1 MKGVIALI
9 ASLGYSL
16 AWGEACDVR
25 TEQASEQ
32 VPVVQTHICYEYAH
46 MPEGSI
52 NWSCSREDQGVSPST
67 KQRVAHC
74 PADARASCTAT
85 LTAESLSNERSASRD
100 PGQDPPT
107 IPEGAQIITWYYQ
120 IEQQAQARNDCEN
133 NGGIFQLKTT
143 Q

>member
-52 NWSCSREDQGVSPST
+52 NWSCSREDQGSAPAPSKGWRT
-67 KQRVAHC
+67 ARPVHGP
-74 PADARASCTAT
+74 PAR
-85 LTAESLSNERSASRD
+85 
-100 PGQDPPT
+100 PP
-107 IPEGAQIITWYYQ
+107 
-120 IEQQAQARNDCEN
+120 
-133 NGGIFQLKTT
+133 
-143 Q
+143 